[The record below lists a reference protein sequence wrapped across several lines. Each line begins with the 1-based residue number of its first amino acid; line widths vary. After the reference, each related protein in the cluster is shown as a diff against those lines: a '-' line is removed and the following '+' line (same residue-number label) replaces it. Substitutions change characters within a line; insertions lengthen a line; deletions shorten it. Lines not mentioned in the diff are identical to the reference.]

1 MIAETLLFRLA
12 IYPGIIG
19 HEKGDSGAAF
29 RVTSIHDVRFI
40 DESTG
45 SHNAI
50 NDQRIPL
57 VIKRLRT

>member
-1 MIAETLLFRLA
+1 MRKEAR
-12 IYPGIIG
+12 
-19 HEKGDSGAAF
+19 AAF

-40 DESTG
+40 DESTD

-57 VIKRLRT
+57 SIKRLRT